1 MIFLKVKAEDLPS
14 YCNDHSSVYT
24 LADKTIVLKHM
35 DEVKKLLETWDVVML
50 AGGMKID
57 GAGYGNKIMAQDGSS
72 LGHALIV
79 KVLAAADPYNAY
91 CCCCWFPFYNHLF

>member
-1 MIFLKVKAEDLPS
+1 MIFFKVKTEDLPS
-14 YCNDHSSVYT
+14 YCTDQSSVYT
-24 LADKTIVLKHM
+24 LADTTIVLKHM

-79 KVLAAADPYNAY
+79 KVLAAAAPHDT
-91 CCCCWFPFYNHLF
+91 CCCRFRFCNHLF